1 MTIIDAA
8 RFNNLQSRI
17 ELIVGNGA
25 GQNGYGQTISSTNVT
40 DGGSQN
46 IETSDI
52 NNIYTDMLNARV
64 HQIGPN
70 DLSIAQIVQNRNVV
84 AEDESFFV
92 DDDGVSTSDPDGI
105 KKGIADFENLMTTIE
120 TDKFLIH
127 SSQAVLE
134 SSTNSV
140 RTTAWNGLI
149 YHEVIVT
156 FDNDDHRRH
165 FFNTGG
171 QIRFNANNTLSS
183 TPKGLDWAELCSEI
197 GTVVFNYNSTISTGD
212 GSGSSIGNYDLDG
225 SSQIIYQK
233 VGAGS
238 YSGIYAGNLYTIK
251 ARLDGNNRIIFRIE
265 FNDVVVDNRIDNNVD
280 GRLESIVQHYR
291 ATGDYVSVEA
301 PSYFN
306 QNTLA

>member
-17 ELIVGNGA
+17 ELIFGNGA
-25 GQNGYGQTISSTNVT
+25 GQNGYGQTLSSANVT
-40 DGGSQN
+40 EGGSQI

-52 NNIYTDMLNARV
+52 NNIYIDMLNARV

-70 DLSIAQIVQNRNVV
+70 DLSIAQLIQNRNVV

-92 DDDGVSTSDPDGI
+92 NDDGTSTSDPDGA
-105 KKGIADFENLMTTIE
+105 KKGITDFENLMSTIE

-156 FDNDDHRRH
+156 FNDEDHRRH

-171 QIRFNANNTLSS
+171 QLRFNANNTLAS
-183 TPKGLDWAELCSEI
+183 TAKGLDWAELCSEI

-233 VGAGS
+233 VGSGS

-251 ARLDGNNRIIFRIE
+251 ARTDGNNRIIFRIE

-291 ATGDYVSVEA
+291 ATGDYVSVDA

>member
-1 MTIIDAA
+1 MTIINAA

-17 ELIVGNGA
+17 ELIFGNGA
-25 GQNGYGQTISSTNVT
+25 GQNGYGQTLTSANVT
-40 DGGSQN
+40 IDGSQVV
-46 IETSDI
+46 ETSDI

-70 DLSIAQIVQNRNVV
+70 DLSIAQLIQNRNVI

-92 DDDGVSTSDPDGI
+92 DDNGVSTADPDGA
-105 KKGIADFENLMTTIE
+105 KKGIADFEDLMTTIE
-120 TDKFLIH
+120 TDKFLVH

-149 YHEVIVT
+149 YHEVVVT
-156 FDNDDHRRH
+156 FDDENHRRH

-171 QIRFNANNTLSS
+171 QIRFNATNTLAS
-183 TPKGLDWAELCSEI
+183 TAKGLDWAELCSEI
-197 GTVVFNYNSTISTGD
+197 GTVIFNYDTTTSTGD

-225 SSQIIYQK
+225 SLQIVYQK

-251 ARLDGNNRIIFRIE
+251 ARTDGNNRIVFRIE
-265 FNDVVVDNRIDNNVD
+265 FNDVVTDPVIDNNVD

-291 ATGDYVSVEA
+291 ATGDYVSVNA